1 MKVELKEITEQLT
14 SALPLDENYRV
25 AALFEDEDDKII
37 GWQIV
42 KYDPETGNIEPTG
55 YSYNNIKELFEAF
68 YSLV

>member
-25 AALFEDEDDKII
+25 AALFEDDKII

-55 YSYNNIKELFEAF
+55 DSYNNIKELFEAF